1 MIKYVIRR
9 IPQLFLILLGAS
21 LLAFL
26 LIHISGDPV
35 RALLPL
41 DASDQDVA
49 RIRAT
54 WGLDQPLPIQY
65 VVFLREAVTGNLGQ
79 SFRYRRDALSLVLGR
94 IPATFTLA
102 VASII
107 LAFIV
112 STPLGILASARPG
125 GVADAFISFL
135 SSLCIAVPSFWL
147 GLVLILIFADALH
160 WLPAAGRGGW
170 KSMVLPTVTMSAFS
184 IGLITRLVRASMLE
198 ELRQAYVTSARAKGL
213 SEIVVYSRHAL
224 RNALVPVV
232 TLIGLQFGQFVGGSM
247 VVETVFAWPGT
258 GWLMIQ
264 AIYARDMPLIRAVVL
279 IMAAFFVLINLV
291 VDIVYAYLDPRISY
305 E

>member
-279 IMAAFFVLINLV
+279 IMAVFFVLINLV

>member
-9 IPQLFLILLGAS
+9 IPHLFLILLGAS
-21 LLAFL
+21 MLTFL
-26 LIHISGDPV
+26 LLHLSGDPV
-35 RALLPL
+35 RAILPL
-41 DASDQDVA
+41 DAAEEDVA

-54 WGLDQPLPIQY
+54 WGLDQPLPVQY
-65 VVFLREAVTGNLGQ
+65 LVFLREAMTGNLGQ
-79 SFRYRRDALSLVLGR
+79 SFRYRRDALSLVLDR

-102 VASII
+102 LASIL

-112 STPLGILASARPG
+112 SMPLGLLASVRPG
-125 GVADAFISFL
+125 GMLDTFISIL

-160 WLPAAGRGGW
+160 WFPAAGRTSW
-170 KSMVLPTVTMSAFS
+170 ESMVLPTVTMSTFS
-184 IGLITRLVRASMLE
+184 IGLIARLVRASMLE

-232 TLIGLQFGQFVGGSM
+232 TVIGLQFGQFVGGSM
-247 VVETVFAWPGT
+247 VIETVFAWPGV

-279 IMAAFFVLINLV
+279 IMAVLFVLINLV

-305 E
+305 Q

>member
-1 MIKYVIRR
+1 MVKYVIRR

-21 LLAFL
+21 LLSFL

-41 DASDQDVA
+41 DASEQDMA

-54 WGLDQPLPIQY
+54 WGLDQPLLLQY
-65 VVFLREAVTGNLGQ
+65 ARFLREAVTGNLGQ
-79 SFRYRRDALSLVLGR
+79 SFRYRRDALSLVLER

-102 VASII
+102 LASIL
-107 LAFIV
+107 LAFMV
-112 STPLGILASARPG
+112 SMPLGIMASTRPG
-125 GVADAFISFL
+125 GVVDAFSSFL

-147 GLVLILIFADALH
+147 GLVLILVFADALH
-160 WLPAAGRGGW
+160 WLPAAGRIGW
-170 KSMVLPTVTMSAFS
+170 KSLILPAVTMSTFS

-198 ELRQAYVTSARAKGL
+198 ELHQAYVTSARAKGL
-213 SEIVVYSRHAL
+213 SEILVYSRHAL
-224 RNALVPVV
+224 RNALVPTV
-232 TLIGLQFGQFVGGSM
+232 TVIGLQFGQFIGGSM
-247 VVETVFAWPGT
+247 VVETVFAWPGI

-279 IMAAFFVLINLV
+279 IMAIFFVLINLA

>member
-9 IPQLFLILLGAS
+9 IPHLFLILLGAS
-21 LLAFL
+21 ILTFL
-26 LIHISGDPV
+26 LLHLSGDPV
-35 RALLPL
+35 RAILPL
-41 DASDQDVA
+41 DAAEEDVA

-65 VVFLREAVTGNLGQ
+65 VIFLREAMTGNLGQ
-79 SFRYRRDALSLVLGR
+79 SFRYRRDALSLVLDR

-102 VASII
+102 LASIL

-112 STPLGILASARPG
+112 SMPLGLLASVRPG
-125 GVADAFISFL
+125 GVLDTFISIL

-160 WLPAAGRGGW
+160 WFPAAGRTSW
-170 KSMVLPTVTMSAFS
+170 ESMVLPTVTMSTFS
-184 IGLITRLVRASMLE
+184 IGLIARLVRASMLE

-232 TLIGLQFGQFVGGSM
+232 TVIGLQFGQFVGGSM
-247 VVETVFAWPGT
+247 VIETVFAWPGI

-279 IMAAFFVLINLV
+279 IMAVLFVLINLV

-305 E
+305 Q

>member
-1 MIKYVIRR
+1 MVKYVIRR

-21 LLAFL
+21 LLSFL
-26 LIHISGDPV
+26 LIHLSGDPV

-41 DASDQDVA
+41 DASEQDMA

-65 VVFLREAVTGNLGQ
+65 AVFLREAVTGNLGQ
-79 SFRYRRDALSLVLGR
+79 SFRYRRDALSLVLER

-102 VASII
+102 LASII

-112 STPLGILASARPG
+112 SMPLGILASTRPG
-125 GVADAFISFL
+125 GVVDAFSSIL
-135 SSLCIAVPSFWL
+135 LSLCIAVPSFWL
-147 GLVLILIFADALH
+147 GLVLILVFADALH
-160 WLPAAGRGGW
+160 WLPAAGRAGW
-170 KSMVLPTVTMSAFS
+170 KSLILPTVTMSTFS

-198 ELRQAYVTSARAKGL
+198 ELRRAYVTWARAKGL
-213 SEIVVYSRHAL
+213 SEVVVYSRHAL
-224 RNALVPVV
+224 RNALVPAV
-232 TLIGLQFGQFVGGSM
+232 TVIGLQFGQFIGGSM
-247 VVETVFAWPGT
+247 VVETVFAWPGI

-264 AIYARDMPLIRAVVL
+264 AIYARDLPLIRAVVL
-279 IMAAFFVLINLV
+279 IMAVFFVLINLA